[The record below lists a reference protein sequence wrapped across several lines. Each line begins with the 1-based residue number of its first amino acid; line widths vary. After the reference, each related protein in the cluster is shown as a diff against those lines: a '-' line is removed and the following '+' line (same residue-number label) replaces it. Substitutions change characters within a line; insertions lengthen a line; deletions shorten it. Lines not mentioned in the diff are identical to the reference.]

1 MPRFVRYTTEHQDD
15 VASVAL
21 HGELDMAAT
30 FKVEQELDRLLDR
43 ERVRRLVLDLRPLSF
58 IDSTGLR
65 LLLQTEA
72 RAREGEVEL
81 AVIRGTAPIQ
91 RVFSIAG
98 LTDFFPFVD
107 ESPPVPA
114 GAVHREG

>member
-1 MPRFVRYTTEHQDD
+1 MPRFVRYKTEQQHDA
-15 VASVAL
+15 ASVAL

-43 ERVRRLVLDLRPLSF
+43 DGVRRLVLDLRPLTF

-72 RAREGEVEL
+72 RAREAEVDL
-81 AVIRGTAPIQ
+81 TLVRGSAPVQ

-98 LTDFFPFVD
+98 LTDFFPFAD
-107 ESPPVPA
+107 EPPAVPA
-114 GAVHREG
+114 GATHSEG